1 MENVSRNVKLTEQLL
16 IQLDFQKMDR
26 HTGGKWIIQGT
37 KHYMKIYLNTY
48 QPNLKQRKTFL
59 AMPNL
64 QHNSCFKFGT
74 KEPYFNMWNLV
85 F

>member
-16 IQLDFQKMDR
+16 IQLNFQKVDR
-26 HTGGKWIIQGT
+26 HTGGKWLIQGT
-37 KHYMKIYLNTY
+37 KHYMEIYLDTY
-48 QPNLKQRKTFL
+48 QSNQKQRKTFP

-74 KEPYFNMWNLV
+74 KEPYSNMLNLV